1 MTLGVPVYRDLDLIK
16 RKLEVIPSFDT
27 AEKIL
32 GDMFRHRQN
41 CTQYNKQLTETMA
54 EFKELM
60 RSFHKSTMDRPELA
74 ISPGASDDDFKRLK
88 CGFQQL
94 SEATD
99 RNIKLLTDLTAIKE
113 AQQGLDE
120 NHGITRLTHIATL
133 YLPFSTVAAVLAMPD
148 GFAPGARRF
157 WVYWVAS
164 AALSVLILVLVV
176 MHRPLQSW
184 WARSQQQG
192 ASEDGLALH
201 PFDQRERTKKG
212 GVGVLKRWGRWRGRR
227 SDGGRRH
234 HHQSNV

>member
-1 MTLGVPVYRDLDLIK
+1 MHRDLDLIK

-32 GDMFRHRQN
+32 GDMFRHRQK
-41 CTQYNKQLTETMA
+41 CTQYDKQLGETRTE
-54 EFKELM
+54 FWELAQDF
-60 RSFHKSTMDRPELA
+60 RKSSMDRAELA
-74 ISPGASDDDFKRLK
+74 TAPGPTDDDLKRLQ

-113 AQQGLDE
+113 AQQGLEE

-164 AALSVLILVLVV
+164 AALSALILVLIVL
-176 MHRPLQSW
+176 HKPLQSW
-184 WARSQQQG
+184 WAARFSQQG
-192 ASEDGLALH
+192 DTEDGLALH
-201 PFDQRERTKKG
+201 PMDQRGETG
-212 GVGVLKRWGRWRGRR
+212 GGGPGILGKLGRWRGRR
-227 SDGGRRH
+227 SNRGQGH
-234 HHQSNV
+234 YYLSKV